1 MAAVRA
7 GQRKFIRNIDTNP
20 HSAFRRGAQ
29 NIADRGKMFVVAAAS
44 ARKAVRDLMPH
55 QFKHLLPIALG
66 KEQLVETDSISGRVV
81 AALAVN
87 PSGLKITDVPTR
99 TQMMGDFGFNQLLCF
114 RYIHRPIVNNRS
126 QIVN

>member
-7 GQRKFIRNIDTNP
+7 GQRKFIRHIDTDP

-29 NIADRGKMFVVAAAS
+29 NIAYRGKVFVVAAAS

-55 QFKHLLPIALG
+55 QFKHLLPIALV
-66 KEQLVETDSISGRVV
+66 KEQFVEADDISGRVV

-87 PSGLKITDVPTR
+87 PCGLEIGNMPIR
-99 TQMMGDFGFNQLLCF
+99 TQMMGDLGLG
-114 RYIHRPIVNNRS
+114 
-126 QIVN
+126 